1 MTEEEA
7 KTLRDIMKMNQ
18 RSRDALLLKYG
29 HGVRP
34 SWVST
39 DVEKYQHQIERARKA
54 LGEIA

>member
-1 MTEEEA
+1 MTEVERSA
-7 KTLRDIMKMNQ
+7 LRDIMEMNE
-18 RSRDALLLKYG
+18 RCRDALLLKYG

-39 DVEKYQHQIERARKA
+39 DVEKYQHQIERARRA

>member
-7 KTLRDIMKMNQ
+7 KALRDIMKMNQ

-34 SWVST
+34 SWVS
-39 DVEKYQHQIERARKA
+39 DDLGKYEDRIERARRT
-54 LGEIA
+54 LGEIK